1 MTIEHDPIFKSVRF
15 LSELIKSREISS
27 VELVNIFLGRLSGLG
42 SKYNATVTIMEDS
55 AIRDARTADE
65 DLLSGLYRGPLHG
78 IPWGAKDLLA
88 TSGDIPTTWGAA
100 PFQDQMFEYDA
111 TVVRKL
117 ASAGAIL
124 SAKLAMIE
132 LAGGMGYR
140 QPKASFTG
148 PAINPWSEEH
158 WTGGSSSGS
167 GSAVAA
173 GLVPFAIGSETWGS
187 ILGPAN
193 NCGVSGLRPTYG
205 RVSRHGAMALSWTLD
220 KLGPLCLSADD
231 CGLVLEAI
239 AGPDSMDLTA
249 VEKCF
254 KYDDNDISGK
264 RFELAILK
272 GTRDKLQGDALANF
286 DASLSCLSDFASV
299 EEIEF
304 PDFPYEVVT
313 RTILMAESSSAFEDL
328 LDSGE
333 TSMLT
338 APEDRHPFARM
349 AISARD
355 YIKALRVRGKII
367 REISTV
373 LSRYDA
379 IVAPSRNTAAT
390 RIDEDFRGIMV
401 GHEGDVIG
409 SLGNGAGLPSISVP
423 NGFTKDNLPTGIQ
436 FMGRAYSENIVLAVA
451 RAYQRCTEWHLVHP
465 SA

>member
-65 DLLSGLYRGPLHG
+65 ELLSGLYRGPLHG

-88 TSGDIPTTWGAA
+88 TSGDIP
-100 PFQDQMFEYDA
+100 
-111 TVVRKL
+111 
-117 ASAGAIL
+117 
-124 SAKLAMIE
+124 
-132 LAGGMGYR
+132 
-140 QPKASFTG
+140 
-148 PAINPWSEEH
+148 
-158 WTGGSSSGS
+158 SSGS
-167 GSAVAA
+167 GSAIAA

-355 YIKALRVRGKII
+355 YIKAMRIRGKII

-423 NGFTKDNLPTGIQ
+423 NGILCTLPH
-436 FMGRAYSENIVLAVA
+436 NIHQRNHLAWVVSSLF
-451 RAYQRCTEWHLVHP
+451 RLYVEWLLITLRKYR
-465 SA
+465 